1 MVESGARLK
10 IAEIFVS
17 LQGEGAHS
25 GWPCT
30 FVRLTGC
37 ALRCA
42 YCDTAYAFHG
52 GSWYSLEDVVAEVE
66 RRPPRLV
73 QITGGEPLH
82 QQAVWPL
89 VDRLIQLDYR
99 VLIETSGAVSIAGLN
114 EAAHIVLDIK
124 TPGSAMSEHM
134 LLGNLDL
141 LKASDE
147 VKLVVC
153 DRGDWLWCERLIRE
167 QRLHQRCQVLVSPVA
182 SMANKAECA
191 EWVLASGLPLRFQV
205 QLHKILW
212 GDEPGK

>member
-1 MVESGARLK
+1 MVEKPARLK
-10 IAEIFVS
+10 ITEIFVS

-25 GWPCT
+25 GLPCT

-37 ALRCA
+37 ALRCV

-52 GSWYSLEDVVAEVE
+52 GTWFTLEQVLEEVG
-66 RRPPRLV
+66 RQAPRLV

-89 VDRLIQLDYR
+89 TDRLIQHEYR

-114 EAAHIVLDIK
+114 EAAHIVMDIK
-124 TPGSAMSEHM
+124 TPGSGMSGHM
-134 LLGNLDL
+134 LMSNLDL
-141 LKASDE
+141 LKPSDE

-153 DRGDWLWCERLIRE
+153 DREDWLWCERLIRE
-167 QRLHQRCQVLVSPVA
+167 QHLDQRFQVLVSPVA
-182 SMANKAECA
+182 AMLDRTECA
-191 EWVLASGLPLRFQV
+191 EWVLASGLSLRFQV

-212 GDEPGK
+212 GDEPGR